1 MKPMFETGVARMWRR
16 VVAVLVTLAV
26 GGCGDRGIGGGG
38 DSLLVLAAS
47 DLQLALPVI
56 AREFEAQQG
65 GRVQLVFGSTGN
77 LTTQIEQ
84 GAPADVFLAANER
97 FIARLDEGGLID
109 PGTRTV
115 YAEGRLALAWL
126 PGGPPIGSLTDLRD
140 SRFTAIAIANPEHAP
155 YGVAAR
161 EVLES
166 TGLLPVVQGRLVYG
180 ENVAQALQLVQSGNA
195 DAGIVALPVVIEMSG
210 VEHRPVDPSLHE
222 PLRQAGAV
230 LRDAVDPFGGERF
243 LEFIMSDRG
252 QEILRRFGFE
262 AP

>member
-1 MKPMFETGVARMWRR
+1 MKSWRR
-16 VVAVLVTLAV
+16 RASLVIVCAAVAATWP
-26 GGCGDRGIGGGG
+26 
-38 DSLLVLAAS
+38 LAAAQRPPTVAAAA
-47 DLQLALPVI
+47 DLNFALTEI
-56 AREFEAQQG
+56 ATQFAREHGQRLE
-65 GRVQLVFGSTGN
+65 LVFGSSGV
-77 LTTQIEQ
+77 LARQIRD
-84 GAPADVFLAANER
+84 GAPFELFLSADETFVEDLADAGLTRDRGTLYAVGRIVLFAPAGSPLRPAEGLDGLARLLAAGRVTR
-97 FIARLDEGGLID
+97 F
-109 PGTRTV
+109 
-115 YAEGRLALAWL
+115 
-126 PGGPPIGSLTDLRD
+126 
-140 SRFTAIAIANPEHAP
+140 AIANPEHAP